1 MFHVKHY
8 PLDFKKYNTPLF
20 FPTIDYFPSDD
31 NLYHRHHKSPSEL
44 KKTTFIAILWHIT
57 FLLSCQYH
65 WIYITWRQNKRKNKW
80 KKKPSMIS
88 IPNTINTI
96 MQENCCHP
104 SWHRSWQAAHGYK
117 IPIPMGTKKRRDI
130 HHEPPSYGI
139 SSNNILI
146 WK

>member
-8 PLDFKKYNTPLF
+8 PLDLKKYSTPLF
-20 FPTIDYFPSDD
+20 SPTIDYFSSDD
-31 NLYHRHHKSPSEL
+31 NLYHRHYKSPSEL
-44 KKTTFIAILWHIT
+44 KKTTSIAILWHIT
-57 FLLSCQYH
+57 FLLSCKYH
-65 WIYITWRQNKRKNKW
+65 WIYITWRQNRKKNKW

-88 IPNTINTI
+88 TPNTINTI

-104 SWHRSWQAAHGYK
+104 SWYRSWQAAHGYK
-117 IPIPMGTKKRRDI
+117 IPIPKGTKKRRDI
-130 HHEPPSYGI
+130 HHELPSYGI